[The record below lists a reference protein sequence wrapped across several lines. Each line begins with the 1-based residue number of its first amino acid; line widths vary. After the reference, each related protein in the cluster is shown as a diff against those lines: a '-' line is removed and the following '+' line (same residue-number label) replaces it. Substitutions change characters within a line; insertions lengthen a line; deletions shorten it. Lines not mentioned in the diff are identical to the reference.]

1 MMKAVLYSPLIAA
14 VFTFWTTAVTAATG
28 ELTIELDD
36 GGRANMVGVVR
47 RWDADGNH
55 RFPPDQNARI
65 DQPRLDA
72 KAERLA
78 EGRWKFAALSP
89 GKYDLVILAE
99 GRLRVE
105 GFDYP
110 PLKEFDPFFPPDAKV
125 GADARKLIL
134 DIIAN
139 SRHHENRVEPLYL
152 GGDEKGQAI
161 RALVMLIR
169 DQPTSYEADSPGAA
183 TIRHEIWQFT
193 WQYGGWQKDKR
204 TKVLDRVLIHRDELR
219 KWTWLWDPALGA
231 IEMEGRPKTLRYSL
245 PKSDGERKLKG
256 LYPY

>member
-1 MMKAVLYSPLIAA
+1 MLL
-14 VFTFWTTAVTAATG
+14 TLTALAG
-28 ELTIELDD
+28 ELTVELDN
-36 GGRANMVGVVR
+36 GGRATLVGAVR

-55 RFPPDQNARI
+55 RFPPDPKARI

-72 KAERLA
+72 KAVRQA
-78 EGRWKFAALSP
+78 AGRWKFAELSS

-125 GADARKLIL
+125 GEDARKQVV
-134 DIIAN
+134 DAIAN
-139 SRHHENRVEPLYL
+139 SKHYENRVEPLHL

-169 DQPTSYEADSPGAA
+169 DRPTSFEADSPGAA

-193 WQYGGWQKDKR
+193 WQYGGWQKERR
-204 TKVLDRVLIHRDELR
+204 TKVLDRVLLPRDELR

-231 IEMEGRPKTLRYSL
+231 IEIDRQPKSLRYAL
-245 PKSDGERKLKG
+245 PKPSDERKLKG
-256 LYPY
+256 LYAD